1 MAPVEAASRID
12 RIAEAAARGSDVWA
26 RSVLAPADRD
36 GDALFGPVSG
46 AAFAAGVETIYEG
59 YLVHHGARARVF
71 SPPDLE
77 QGLLLGDYLYA
88 TGLVQICEAGDVDAI
103 AALADL
109 ISLAAHL
116 RVTGTGVDGE
126 LWLATAR
133 HLAGPRTDALALA
146 RDGLRAGDR
155 TALLALVADEEASAL
170 LAEHRRLMGDA

>member
-26 RSVLAPADRD
+26 RSVLAPEDRD
-36 GDALFGPVSG
+36 GDALFGPISG
-46 AAFAAGVETIYEG
+46 VAFAAGVETIYEG

-71 SPPDLE
+71 SPPDRE

-88 TGLVQICEAGDVDAI
+88 TGLVQVCEAGDVDAI

-133 HLAGPRTDALALA
+133 HLAGPRTDALAQA
-146 RDGLRAGDR
+146 RDGLRDGDR
-155 TALLALVADEEASAL
+155 TALLALVDDDAAPL